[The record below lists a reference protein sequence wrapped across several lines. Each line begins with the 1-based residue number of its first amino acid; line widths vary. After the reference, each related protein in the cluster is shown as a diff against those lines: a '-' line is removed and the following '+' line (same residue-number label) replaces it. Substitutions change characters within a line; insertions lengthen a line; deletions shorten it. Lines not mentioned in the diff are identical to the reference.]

1 MAITRRDFLKYT
13 AVTGAAL
20 YMGIFD
26 LDPVKA
32 YALANP
38 PVWTAEAL
46 SVGVYCSGGCGMIVG
61 KSTLPGHS
69 GEYITYVQGNP
80 DAVINAGRICSK
92 CASSAQISTII
103 DNDPLSATYRE
114 RIPNPKRITQPMYR
128 AAGATDWSPITWV
141 DAISQIATKTLAAR
155 TAGWEGTDSGVT
167 CNRTKGIAALGG
179 SSLNNE
185 AAYMMSKLY
194 RALGGVYLETQ
205 ARN

>member
-26 LDPVKA
+26 LDPIKA
-32 YALANP
+32 HAEANP
-38 PVWTAEAL
+38 PIWTAEAL

-61 KSTLPGHS
+61 TGTIPGKS
-69 GEYITYVQGNP
+69 GEYVTYVQGNP
-80 DAVINAGRICSK
+80 DSIINAGRICSK

-103 DNDPLSATYRE
+103 DPATRE
-114 RIPNPKRITQPMYR
+114 RIPNPNRITQPMYR
-128 AAGATDWSPITWV
+128 AAGATDWTPTDWTT
-141 DAISQIATKTLAAR
+141 AINTIADRIR
-155 TAGWEGTDSGVT
+155 TTTSLPGGWEADVGGITA
-167 CNRTKGIAALGG
+167 NRCVNIAAFGG

-185 AAYMMSKLY
+185 AAYLMTKLH
-194 RALGGVYLETQ
+194 RALGMVYIETQ

>member
-1 MAITRRDFLKYT
+1 MAITRREFLKYS

-26 LDPVKA
+26 LNPVKA
-32 YALANP
+32 YADANP

-61 KSTLPGHS
+61 KGTLPGYNS
-69 GEYITYVQGNP
+69 DYITYVQGNP
-80 DAVINAGRICSK
+80 DSIINHGRICSK

-128 AAGATDWSPITWV
+128 AAGASDWTAISWT
-141 DAISQIATKTLAAR
+141 DAISQITTKTLAAR
-155 TAGWEGTDSGVT
+155 TAGWLSDVGGVT
-167 CNRTKGIAALGG
+167 CNRTTGIAAFGG

-185 AAYMMSKLY
+185 VAYMMSKLY
-194 RALGGVYLETQ
+194 RALGLVYTETQ

>member
-1 MAITRRDFLKYT
+1 MAITRREFLRYS

-20 YMGIFD
+20 ALGIFD
-26 LDPVKA
+26 LNPIKA

-61 KSTLPGHS
+61 KGTLPGYT

-80 DAVINAGRICSK
+80 DSIINAGRICSK

-103 DNDPLSATYRE
+103 DPTSNQRV
-114 RIPNPKRITQPMYR
+114 PNPNRITQPMHR
-128 AAGATDWSPITWV
+128 AAGATDWTPITWT
-141 DAISQIATKTLAAR
+141 DAISQIAAKTLAAR
-155 TAGWEGTDSGVT
+155 TAGWEASVGGVT
-167 CNRTKGIAALGG
+167 CNRTTRLAALGG

-194 RALGGVYLETQ
+194 RALGLVYIETQ